1 MIADVYVSYSF
12 HDDFDNSIQQLVN
25 TFHSQV
31 KRETGIELQMFF
43 KIRMN
48 QFDQVQ
54 VAKEISDSHLFLMVR
69 SPNYYSDP
77 QCEFELSELYKK
89 QQTSR
94 VIIAFSIDYKSI
106 EKDDIGYELY
116 TTLSS
121 KIFDYSKKIYT
132 INWRKI
138 TDTSGNLDFSYFS
151 KSIINTL
158 KSIKPSLSSYKN
170 IRFVDEAIEQINER
184 YDEIQKKI
192 PTDRV
197 YLEKPVCVIYTGGT
211 VGMIRKDE
219 TQADSPLVIGGIRDV
234 VRYIPKISSLKYDIH
249 FYSYEKLLDSSNI
262 TSKDWCKLV
271 QIIKLLYKSYKGF
284 VILHGANTMAYTAS
298 ALSFMLGKELWK
310 PVIITG
316 AEIPLVELHSDA
328 EQNVIRAITAVG
340 SDDSSYINEVC
351 IFYGNL
357 LLRGNRSTKKHA
369 ISTTE
374 GFYSPNYENLG
385 TVEHDKMQLNHRFL
399 RKAENK
405 AEIINSTETLPDK
418 KICMLDVY
426 PDMDMSIFDTINQN
440 GDLNGLII
448 RTYGTGNGP
457 DYEDPDKPESNFLRK
472 LEKLITQNV
481 IIINLTQCNEGQVE
495 LRLFETNAGL
505 FDIGVINGG
514 DMTREAAYCK
524 LKWLFAQEVSLGIE
538 GIKQKMQEN
547 LVGELTF
554 NAYTLK
560 YESGQNTCF
569 YVNPF
574 YYGDNINF
582 SHYQI
587 DSSLINDA
595 VLRIKGV
602 KLLTDS
608 PISEKDELSVSIYL
622 SPGGTKHLMSD
633 NLICTLSQKI
643 EKDLDGKV
651 IDININRQVTERVR
665 KIVNAGFDFMALQ
678 VCSESGHYV
687 SFQSIQLSIFT
698 RVA

>member
-1 MIADVYVSYSF
+1 MFADLYVSYSIN
-12 HDDFDNSIQQLVN
+12 DDFDHKIQQLVN
-25 TFHSQV
+25 NFHSQL
-31 KRETGIELQMFF
+31 KRETGIELQMYF

-48 QFDQVQ
+48 ECDEIQI
-54 VAKEISDSHLFLMVR
+54 AKEINNSHLFLLIR
-69 SPNYYSDP
+69 SPSYYSDSR
-77 QCEFELSELYKK
+77 CIFELQEVYRK
-89 QQTSR
+89 QQTSK
-94 VIIAFSIDYKSI
+94 VIVAFAIDYKSI
-106 EKDDIGYELY
+106 EFSDIGYELQ
-116 TTLSS
+116 TPLSE
-121 KIFDYSKKIYT
+121 KIFDYSKKINT
-132 INWRKI
+132 INWRNI
-138 TDTSGNLDFSYFS
+138 NAANDNLEFLHFS
-151 KSIINTL
+151 KNIVNTL
-158 KSIKPSLSSYKN
+158 LAIKPSLSSYKN
-170 IRFVDEAIEQINER
+170 IRFVDNAIELINER
-184 YDEIQKKI
+184 FEEIKKNI

-219 TQADSPLVIGGIRDV
+219 TQVDSPLVIGGIKDV
-234 VRYIPKISSLKYDIH
+234 VKYIPKINSLKYDIH

-271 QIIKLLYKSYKGF
+271 QIIKLLYKYYKGF

-316 AEIPLVELHSDA
+316 AEIPLIELHSDA

-340 SDDSSYINEVC
+340 SDDSFYINEVC

-440 GDLNGLII
+440 NDLDGLII

-457 DYEDPDKPESNFLRK
+457 DYQDPNKPEKNFLKK
-472 LEKLITQNV
+472 LEKLISQN
-481 IIINLTQCNEGQVE
+481 IIVINLTQCNEGQVE

-524 LKWLFAQEVSLGIE
+524 LKWLFAQEGSLGIE

-554 NAYTLK
+554 NTYNIK
-560 YESGQNTCF
+560 YESSENDCF
-569 YVNPF
+569 YVKPF
-574 YYGDNINF
+574 YYGDDKDF
-582 SHYQI
+582 SHYKI
-587 DSSLINDA
+587 DSSLINDS
-595 VLRIKGV
+595 VLRIKGI
-602 KLLTDS
+602 KLLCNS
-608 PISEKDELSVSIYL
+608 PVSEKKEVSMSIYL
-622 SPGGTKHLMSD
+622 SPSGTEHLMPD
-633 NLICTLSQKI
+633 NLICTLSQI
-643 EKDLDGKV
+643 FEKDADGNNV
-651 IDININRQVTERVR
+651 DININRQVTEKVR
-665 KIVNAGFDFMALQ
+665 KIVNAGFDYMALQ
-678 VCSESGHYV
+678 VYCESGHYI

>member
-1 MIADVYVSYSF
+1 MIADLYVSYSIY
-12 HDDFDNSIQQLVN
+12 DDFDNQIQQLVN
-25 TFHSQV
+25 NFHSQLQ
-31 KRETGIELQMFF
+31 RETGIELQMLF
-43 KIRMN
+43 KIRMKEYN
-48 QFDQVQ
+48 EVQ
-54 VAKEISDSHLFLMVR
+54 IAKDISDSHLFLLIR
-69 SPNYYSDP
+69 SPNYYSDLR
-77 QCEFELSELYKK
+77 CVFELQELYKK
-89 QQTSR
+89 QKNSKLI
-94 VIIAFSIDYKSI
+94 VAFAIDYKSI
-106 EKDDIGYELY
+106 KISDIGYELQ
-116 TTLSS
+116 TPLS
-121 KIFDYSKKIYT
+121 KRIFEFSKKVNT

-138 TDTSGNLDFSYFS
+138 SDTSGNSEFLFFS
-151 KSIINTL
+151 KNIVNTL
-158 KSIKPSLSSYKN
+158 KTIKPSLSSYKN
-170 IRFVDEAIEQINER
+170 IRFVDDAI
-184 YDEIQKKI
+184 DEINDRYNEIKKKI

-219 TQADSPLVIGGIRDV
+219 TQVDSPLIIGGIRDV

-249 FYSYEKLLDSSNI
+249 FYSYKKLLDSSNI

-405 AEIINSTETLPDK
+405 AEIINSTEILPDK

-426 PDMDMSIFDTINQN
+426 PDMDMSIFDIINRN
-440 GDLNGLII
+440 NDLDGLII

-457 DYEDPDKPESNFLRK
+457 DYQDPNKPEKNFLKK
-472 LEKLITQNV
+472 LEYLIAQDV
-481 IIINLTQCNEGQVE
+481 IVINLTQCNEGQVE

-505 FDIGVINGG
+505 FDVGVINGG

-524 LKWLFAQEVSLGIE
+524 LKWLFAQEASLGIE

-560 YESGQNTCF
+560 YESSQNVSF
-569 YVNPF
+569 YIKPF
-574 YYGDNINF
+574 YYGKNINF

-595 VLRIKGV
+595 VLRIKGIQ
-602 KLLTDS
+602 LLSDS
-608 PISEKDELSVSIYL
+608 PVSEEKELTICIYL

-633 NLICTLSQKI
+633 NLICTLCHKI
-643 EKDLDGKV
+643 ESDLDGVK
-651 IDININRQVTERVR
+651 IPININRQVTEKVR
-665 KIVNAGFDFMALQ
+665 KIVNAGFDYMALQ
-678 VCSESGHYV
+678 VCCESGHYI